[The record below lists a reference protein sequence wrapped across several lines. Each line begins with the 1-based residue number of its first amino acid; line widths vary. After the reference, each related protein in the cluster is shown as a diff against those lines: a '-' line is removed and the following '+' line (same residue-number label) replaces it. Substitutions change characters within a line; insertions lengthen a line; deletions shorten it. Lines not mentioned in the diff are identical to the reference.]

1 MIERMNVHFICRG
14 NVLRSLIAETY
25 LKSLKIDDI
34 NVISSGTNVNW
45 SDPQEREYF
54 ANTLEVLK
62 RHEINTYAKKQP
74 NQLDQSRVDEY
85 NDVIVLMNER
95 VADEASRLVK
105 FPAEAHNWMI
115 VDIGEGD
122 RTNEAERE
130 QYEEAIYQ
138 EITQKVDE
146 LFSSTLISF

>member
-25 LKSLKIDDI
+25 LKSLKIDGI

-45 SDPQEREYF
+45 DDPQEREYF
-54 ANTLEVLK
+54 DNTLEVLK
-62 RHEINTYAKKQP
+62 RHEIDKYAKSKP
-74 NQLDQSRVDEY
+74 NQLGQTRVDECS
-85 NDVIVLMNER
+85 DVVVLMNER
-95 VADEASRLVK
+95 VVDEANKLVK
-105 FPAEAHNWMI
+105 LPVEVHNWMI

-122 RTNEAERE
+122 RVNEAERE

-138 EITQKVDE
+138 EITQKVNE
-146 LFSSTLISF
+146 LFPAR